1 MAKSAQFGQL
11 QAGGLRQIISL
22 LIASISYRSVIG
34 CTHSLGSAA
43 AKLFT
48 LVQSLLSYNRHVS
61 LYLHCVGVQ
70 QYMIY
75 ILLLHSKRHYITI
88 PFAKC
93 WFIHIS
99 MKHCIIMHISLHMIV
114 LFVYD
119 QRFFRVLVPFIRYG
133 LGLTYNSTCI
143 VLLIYSQTKHVGIFG
158 FV

>member
-1 MAKSAQFGQL
+1 MGYCIPKTNYHLMAKSAQFGQL

-22 LIASISYRSVIG
+22 LIASISYRL
-34 CTHSLGSAA
+34 HSFPGLRCS
-43 AKLFT
+43 
-48 LVQSLLSYNRHVS
+48 LSYNRHVS
-61 LYLHCVGVQ
+61 LCLHCVGVQ

-119 QRFFRVLVPFIRYG
+119 QRFFQVLVPFIRYG

>member
-1 MAKSAQFGQL
+1 MGYCIPKTNYHLMAKSAQFGQL

-22 LIASISYRSVIG
+22 LIASISYRL
-34 CTHSLGSAA
+34 HSFPGLRCSQTFHTSAEPR
-43 AKLFT
+43 LIT
-48 LVQSLLSYNRHVS
+48 D
-61 LYLHCVGVQ
+61 LHCVGVQ

-88 PFAKC
+88 FFAKC

-119 QRFFRVLVPFIRYG
+119 QRFFQVLVPFIRYG

-143 VLLIYSQTKHVGIFG
+143 VLLINLFTN
-158 FV
+158 

>member
-1 MAKSAQFGQL
+1 MGYCIPKTNYHLMAKSAQFGQL

-22 LIASISYRSVIG
+22 LIASISYRL
-34 CTHSLGSAA
+34 HSFPG
-43 AKLFT
+43 
-48 LVQSLLSYNRHVS
+48 LLSHQCRASCLITDTFLYTFTALEYNV
-61 LYLHCVGVQ
+61 

-119 QRFFRVLVPFIRYG
+119 QRFFQVLVPFIRYG

-143 VLLIYSQTKHVGIFG
+143 VLLINLFTN
-158 FV
+158 

>member
-22 LIASISYRSVIG
+22 LIASISYRL
-34 CTHSLGSAA
+34 HSFPGLRCSQTFHTSAEPR
-43 AKLFT
+43 LITDTFLYTFT
-48 LVQSLLSYNRHVS
+48 ALEYNV
-61 LYLHCVGVQ
+61 

-143 VLLIYSQTKHVGIFG
+143 VLLINLFTN
-158 FV
+158 